1 MEDNKHVFAELFSML
16 GYFIGFGLIL
26 FYSLFDRDNHILLV
40 IGLILFVGLRL
51 LGFGLDKIVNSRKK

>member
-1 MEDNKHVFAELFSML
+1 MNDNQHIFAELFSML

-26 FYSLFDRDNHILLV
+26 FYSLFANDNHILLA
-40 IGLILFVGLRL
+40 IGLVVIIGFRF